1 MSGFP
6 LEDSNTQR
14 DARGRGERERCARRD
29 REGAAMMVGALAS
42 RGTNKPAKF
51 LPVRILALVAMHLPT
66 FLGSPYEDLR
76 RIQQPPP
83 SESRRRILGYMPPLL
98 RDGGRIM
105 GSSAKLPA
113 ATRDIVGRSL
123 PWGALGDG
131 ARRPMGISMLAGTGR
146 REPGGRGAGGR
157 GGAGDAGRSRSFAKR
172 RGEGGPIGDIDDEI
186 LSMLA
191 GMEDEAMDFG
201 REITRARSRSRSRL
215 KKEKAKGG
223 GGGGGGRGESSKGG
237 VGGSRTIARGMEDS
251 GQAEKMR
258 IKLEGIL
265 ERGMEDGFG
274 DDSVTSSLKGF
285 AHRCIELSRRPQAG
299 LIYSALSMDMLR
311 EVADSQ
317 GATAGGGLLKK
328 LMEMS
333 FEVSA
338 ELGSPRA
345 CLEAWT
351 VCAAS
356 LRECNIGISVHAV
369 NHLLTASANRR
380 YRRQKEGDEGALENA
395 ERKLFGGEHS
405 GLEVID
411 PADSVAGALR
421 ELAGLRGVSYRATV
435 MRMMEEEGVE
445 PNAQTFYALMKCI
458 VSEVEARRAAKE
470 EVEGGGE
477 GEEGGWEE
485 EGERLKVEM
494 AGYWRIQ
501 SKEGGGNQAI
511 LEASAVRF
519 LAVAAELGSEG
530 VEDEVK
536 GAVEVLG
543 EWQEPHDDPR
553 ELDEELL
560 DEASCDARDRERD
573 GKMFRAIK
581 GIAQQ
586 VCLSESKVKAVGNEP
601 CV

>member
-1 MSGFP
+1 
-6 LEDSNTQR
+6 
-14 DARGRGERERCARRD
+14 
-29 REGAAMMVGALAS
+29 
-42 RGTNKPAKF
+42 
-51 LPVRILALVAMHLPT
+51 
-66 FLGSPYEDLR
+66 
-76 RIQQPPP
+76 
-83 SESRRRILGYMPPLL
+83 
-98 RDGGRIM
+98 
-105 GSSAKLPA
+105 
-113 ATRDIVGRSL
+113 
-123 PWGALGDG
+123 
-131 ARRPMGISMLAGTGR
+131 
-146 REPGGRGAGGR
+146 
-157 GGAGDAGRSRSFAKR
+157 
-172 RGEGGPIGDIDDEI
+172 
-186 LSMLA
+186 
-191 GMEDEAMDFG
+191 
-201 REITRARSRSRSRL
+201 
-215 KKEKAKGG
+215 
-223 GGGGGGRGESSKGG
+223 
-237 VGGSRTIARGMEDS
+237 MEDS

-258 IKLEGIL
+258 TKLEGIL

-299 LIYSALSMDMLR
+299 LIYSALSIDMLK

-317 GATAGGGLLKK
+317 GSTTGGGLLKK
-328 LMEMS
+328 LLDMT

-356 LRECNIGISVHAV
+356 LRECNIGISVYAV
-369 NHLLTASANRR
+369 NHLLTAAANRR
-380 YRRQKEGDEGALENA
+380 QQGSDERALENA
-395 ERKLFGGEHS
+395 ERKLFGGGNS

-421 ELAGLRGVSYRATV
+421 ELVGLRGVSYRARV
-435 MRMMEEEGVE
+435 MQLMEEEGVE

-458 VSEVEARRAAKE
+458 VSEVDARRAAKE

-501 SKEGGGNQAI
+501 SKEGGANQAI

-586 VCLSESKVKAVGNEP
+586 VMFPRVKS
-601 CV
+601 